1 VHDLSIRDI
10 LTWTMLSRAQWRPA
24 WNTVAASQDQR
35 PLPVNTMGIKGTDED
50 AVLVTEMT
58 LRPEAPV
65 SPSED
70 GAAGQDLIER
80 IGGKDHVQFLAE
92 ASEILADSLDYET
105 ELERVARLIVPA
117 LADWCVVDLLVADG
131 RMQRLA
137 VVHRDPAKAG
147 TALELRRRYAVLP
160 PNQAHRAWDVLAD
173 GKPWFD
179 PAVDEVR
186 FVAEARDAEHLALLR
201 RLGFAAEMVLPLV
214 ARGRT
219 LGVITLVLADDH
231 RHYGPDDLALAEE
244 LARRAALAIDNA
256 RLYAEA
262 QAAEARYRGLFEGVA
277 DAILSIDD
285 EGRFRDANVAAIEL
299 LGYEREELLGA
310 RLEDLIAPGAE
321 LAEVEVLWRPRDGTW
336 HGELDLRR
344 KDGAIL
350 TVEARTTVVA
360 LQAGPV
366 ALSVVR
372 DVSERHRAAVDRQ
385 RLAAIVDSSNDVII
399 GKTLDGIVTSWNQAA
414 EQLYGYTAEE
424 MIGQSI
430 ARIFPPERI
439 EEFRDIMDRIR
450 RGERIS
456 HHDAVRIAKDGRRID
471 ISVSVS
477 PVTDA
482 AGRIVGAATIAQDI
496 GERKRIEAAQRDF
509 LAMVSHDLRSPLT
522 VIRASTQLLQRRGEY
537 RESTIATILQYADRM
552 ARLIDDLAD
561 VVRLEEGHL
570 PLQREPLDLVVLA
583 RECAAAAEQQ
593 SANHA
598 VRVDAPE
605 SSICG
610 MWDRVRLGQVLENLV
625 SNALKHGA
633 EEGEVVVRVE
643 ERDGEALISV
653 RDSGPGVDPEHV
665 PHLFD
670 RFYRAN
676 TRSSGLGLG
685 LYISRILVEA
695 HGGRIWVESR
705 LGQGSTFTIGLPLHS

>member
-1 VHDLSIRDI
+1 
-10 LTWTMLSRAQWRPA
+10 MP
-24 WNTVAASQDQR
+24 
-35 PLPVNTMGIKGTDED
+35 
-50 AVLVTEMT
+50 
-58 LRPEAPV
+58 RPEMPV
-65 SPSED
+65 SAPED
-70 GAAGQDLIER
+70 GATGQNLIER
-80 IGGKDHVQFLAE
+80 IGGDDHVRFLAE
-92 ASEILADSLDYET
+92 ASEILFGSLDYET
-105 ELERVARLIVPA
+105 ELERVASLIVPA

-131 RMQRLA
+131 QLHRLA
-137 VVHRDPAKAG
+137 VVHRDPAKAE
-147 TALELRRRYAVLP
+147 TALELRRRYAVLS
-160 PNQAHRAWDVLAD
+160 PNRAHRAWDVLLD

-201 RLGFAAEMVLPLV
+201 RLGFTAEMVLPLV

-219 LGVITLVLADDH
+219 LGVITLVLADDS
-231 RHYGPDDLALAEE
+231 RHYGPGDLAMAEE
-244 LARRAALAIDNA
+244 LAHRAALAIDNA

-262 QAAEARYRGLFEGVA
+262 QTAEARYRGLFEGVA

-285 EGRFRDANVAAIEL
+285 EGRFHDVNAAAVEL
-299 LGYEREELLGA
+299 LGYQREELLGS

-321 LAEVEVLWRPRDGTW
+321 PTAVEVLWRPRDGTW
-336 HGELDLRR
+336 RGELNLRR
-344 KDGAIL
+344 KDGTIL

-360 LQAGPV
+360 LPTGPV
-366 ALSVVR
+366 AISVVR
-372 DVSERHRAAVDRQ
+372 DVSERHSAAVDRQ
-385 RLAAIVDSSNDVII
+385 RLAAIVESSNDVVI

-430 ARIFPPERI
+430 VRIFPPERLD
-439 EEFRDIMDRIR
+439 EFSDIMDRIR

-456 HHDAVRIAKDGRRID
+456 HHDAVRIAKDGTRID

-496 GERKRIEAAQRDF
+496 SERKRIEAAQRDF

-522 VIRASTQLLQRRGEY
+522 VIRASAQLLQRRGEY
-537 RESTIATILQYADRM
+537 REATIATILDYADRM

-561 VVRLEEGHL
+561 VVRLEEGQL

-583 RECAAAAEQQ
+583 RECAAAAEQH

-598 VRVDAPE
+598 VRVEAPD
-605 SSICG
+605 SPICG

-625 SNALKHGA
+625 GNALKHGA

-643 ERDGEALISV
+643 ERDGEALVSV
-653 RDSGPGVDPEHV
+653 QDSGPGIDPEHV

-676 TRSSGLGLG
+676 TRASGLGLG

-705 LGQGSTFTIGLPLHS
+705 PGQGSTFTIGLPRDGSRESVSREVGQDEHS

>member
-1 VHDLSIRDI
+1 MK
-10 LTWTMLSRAQWRPA
+10 T
-24 WNTVAASQDQR
+24 
-35 PLPVNTMGIKGTDED
+35 
-50 AVLVTEMT
+50 T
-58 LRPEAPV
+58 LQPEEPV
-65 SPSED
+65 SAPEE
-70 GAAGQDLIER
+70 GAADQNLVER
-80 IGGKDHVQFLAE
+80 VGGEDRVRFLAA
-92 ASEILADSLDYET
+92 ASEILAGSLDYET

-117 LADWCVVDLLVADG
+117 LADWCVVDLLADDG
-131 RMQRLA
+131 RLHRLA
-137 VVHRDPAKAG
+137 VVHRDPAKADV
-147 TALELRRRYAVLP
+147 ALELRRRYAVLS
-160 PNQAHRAWDVLAD
+160 PNRSHRAWDVLVD

-179 PAVDEVR
+179 PAVTETR
-186 FVAEARDAEHLALLR
+186 FVAEARDAEHLALLS

-219 LGVITLVLADDH
+219 LGVITLVLADDS
-231 RHYGPDDLALAEE
+231 RRYGPDDLAFAEE

-277 DAILSIDD
+277 DAILAVDA
-285 EGRFRDANVAAIEL
+285 EGRLWDVNAAASEL
-299 LGYEREELLGA
+299 LGYQRDELLGS
-310 RLEDLIAPGAE
+310 RLDE
-321 LAEVEVLWRPRDGTW
+321 LVPPEPDGTAVEALFRPRGGSW
-336 HGELDLRR
+336 RGELELRR
-344 KDGAIL
+344 KEGAIVP
-350 TVEARTTVVA
+350 VEARTTVVE
-360 LQAGPV
+360 LPAGPV
-366 ALSVVR
+366 SLSVLR
-372 DVSERHRAAVDRQ
+372 DVSERHRSAIDRQ
-385 RLAAIVDSSNDVII
+385 RLAAIVESSDDVII
-399 GKTLDGIVTSWNQAA
+399 SKTLDGIVTSWNQAA
-414 EQLYGYTAEE
+414 ERLYGYTAEE

-430 ARIFPPERI
+430 VRIFPRERI
-439 EEFRDIMDRIR
+439 DEFCDIMARLS

-477 PVTDA
+477 PITDA

-496 GERKRIEAAQRDF
+496 SERKRMEATQRDF

-537 RESTIATILQYADRM
+537 REATVETILAYADRM

-570 PLQREPLDLVVLA
+570 PLQREPLDLVELA
-583 RECAAAAEQQ
+583 RECAAAATQQ
-593 SANHA
+593 SVRHA
-598 VRVDAPE
+598 VRVEAPDAPV
-605 SSICG
+605 CG
-610 MWDRVRLGQVLENLV
+610 EWDGVRLGQVVENLLG
-625 SNALKHGA
+625 NALKHGG

-643 ERDGEALISV
+643 ERAGEALISV
-653 RDSGPGVDPEHV
+653 QDFGPGIDPDHL

-695 HGGRIWVESR
+695 HGGRIWAESR
-705 LGQGSTFTIGLPLHS
+705 PGHGSTFTVALPLHS